1 MLCCANNPLCAW
13 NGQARARASP
23 APCAAVLRH
32 QARCALEATRRAA
45 GRRLL
50 RSRCRRHAQ
59 AVVLRRASEKLP
71 RRGGAP
77 CARVSQ
83 TGKQTRAR
91 APYPGRRARLRLLG
105 RCAQWVAPALCSSV
119 GAHAAPLVRRVT
131 RMRACMRAGDRDDM
145 PGALRRAGLP
155 VGEPLRAH
163 HRLCARWDDRGGRQS
178 RAHAKGPPCP
188 MSRSSM
194 GLPWPAGHRRLACSW
209 SWLLAAAPHSSE
221 HLPGLVNAGMA
232 TAAPLIPTAPDTGA
246 PQCVD

>member
-1 MLCCANNPLCAW
+1 MLCCAIKPLCAW
-13 NGQARARASP
+13 NGQARARAAP
-23 APCAAVLRH
+23 APCAAALRH
-32 QARCALEATRRAA
+32 QARCAPETTRRVA

-59 AVVLRRASEKLP
+59 AAVLPRTSEKLP
-71 RRGGAP
+71 RRGGAA

-91 APYPGRRARLRLLG
+91 ALYPGRRARLLLPG
-105 RCAQWVAPALCSSV
+105 GCAQWVAPALCSGV
-119 GAHAAPLVRRVT
+119 GARAAPLVRRVT
-131 RMRACMRAGDRDDM
+131 RMRARMSAGDRDDV

-163 HRLCARWDDRGGRQS
+163 HRLCARWDDRGGRQP

-194 GLPWPAGHRRLACSW
+194 GSPWPAGHWRLACSW
-209 SWLLAAAPHSSE
+209 SSDGCRPQPH
-221 HLPGLVNAGMA
+221 
-232 TAAPLIPTAPDTGA
+232 TAQSLCRGS
-246 PQCVD
+246 